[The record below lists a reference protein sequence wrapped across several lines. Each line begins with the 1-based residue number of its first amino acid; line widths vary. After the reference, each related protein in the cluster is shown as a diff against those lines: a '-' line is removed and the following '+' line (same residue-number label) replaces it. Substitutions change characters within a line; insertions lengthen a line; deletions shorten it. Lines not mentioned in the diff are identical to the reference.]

1 MGNSN
6 IKIQDTTNN
15 LKRLY
20 SSDIEKLD
28 KLRLYFDNN
37 RRFESIEAEKN
48 ILDNLFKNQAV
59 LKKSNK
65 IPEYHYLKVDNFL
78 NQVKSDLS
86 EFELKNITNKTT
98 YENRQFDNIFENVQ
112 KENILE
118 ENNIDPY
125 ELYGFDKKAKINLDE
140 LKQKYKL
147 YAKQT
152 HPDRNKGSKKNFQII
167 QKAYEKLYEDYKLK
181 QEDKQFNQLKTS
193 SLDFL
198 EKQKGKNTQ
207 NTKFN
212 KDNFDLNQFN
222 KIYNE
227 NKLEDL
233 NDNGYEDWINNNS
246 YDTEEIQR
254 NTKLT
259 GRGNDTFN
267 KTFDSEVVIQNNQLQ
282 KYNDPRELFMNQQN
296 NCSELGV
303 DKIENYSGQGKTI
316 KYTDYKEAHTT
327 NRLVD
332 PNTKFKQYRNI
343 NELEHARSNIK
354 DFTQEELDF
363 YEEKQKKQEL
373 YEKERIEKQNYLDQL
388 HFKNYER
395 LNNIMLQ

>member
-1 MGNSN
+1 N

-28 KLRLYFDNN
+28 KLRVYFDNN

-48 ILDNLFKNQAV
+48 ILDNLFKNQSV
-59 LKKSNK
+59 LKNSNK

-98 YENRQFDNIFENVQ
+98 YENRQFDNLFENVQ
-112 KENILE
+112 KENILK

-198 EKQKGKNTQ
+198 ETQTGNNTQ

-222 KIYNE
+222 KIYSE
-227 NKLEDL
+227 NKLEDI

-246 YDTEEIQR
+246 YDTEEIKR

-282 KYNDPRELFMNQQN
+282 KYNDPRELFMNKQN

-303 DKIENYSGQGKTI
+303 DKIENYSGEGKTI

-332 PNTKFKQYRNI
+332 PNTKFKQYKNI

-354 DFTQEELDF
+354 DFTQEELDY
-363 YEEKQKKQEL
+363 YEEKQTKQEL
-373 YEKERIEKQNYLDQL
+373 YEKERLEKQNYLDQL